1 MKIKSAVFVCLL
13 ITLFITCNTFKSTQ
27 VIKPVTKNEPMKD
40 TVSKKA
46 EAITKQ
52 DTVTSSV
59 TTTNKDS
66 LTNVI
71 IDHAKTDAFLIN
83 ILNQNPQY
91 FDSVLKFKKEWNVQ
105 IIYTQINR
113 DKQNNPTF
121 TDYYFNVDSSKYFY
135 PASTVKL
142 PTALLALQRLH
153 ELENTGITRTT
164 TMITEAAY
172 SGQAQTYNDPQT
184 PDGRPN
190 IESYIKRIFLVSDN
204 EAFNRLYEFLGQQY
218 INDQLHQKG
227 YEDAQ
232 ILHRLNIFLTE
243 DQNRHTNPVRFL
255 DNNNNILYSQPL
267 VFNEQQYAKRH
278 DSLGQSHY
286 TENEL
291 INTPMNFSKKNRLCL
306 EDLHQI
312 LRSVIFPGNV
322 PAKQRFNLTKDD
334 YDFVHKYMSQF
345 PPETIHPSYDS
356 INYPDSY
363 AKFLLYGSGKNSLP
377 KNIRIFDKTG
387 DAYGQMLDIAY
398 IVDFDKNIEFFL
410 SAAIN
415 CNTNGIV
422 NDDKYDYDSIG
433 IPFMKN
439 LGQVIYNYESHRK
452 KTYEPDLSAFK
463 LTYDK

>member
-1 MKIKSAVFVCLL
+1 MKIKSLVFVCLL
-13 ITLFITCNTFKSTQ
+13 SALFITCNTFKPTL
-27 VIKPVTKNEPMKD
+27 VAKPVTKNEPMKD
-40 TVSKKA
+40 TISKKT
-46 EAITKQ
+46 EAISKK

-59 TTTNKDS
+59 TPTNNDS
-66 LTNVI
+66 LTSVVI
-71 IDHAKTDAFLIN
+71 DLAKTDAFLAN
-83 ILNQNPQY
+83 ILKQNPQY
-91 FDSVLKFKKEWNVQ
+91 FDSILKFKKEWNVQ

-172 SGQAQTYNDPQT
+172 SGQAATYNDPQT

-227 YEDAQ
+227 YEDVQ
-232 ILHRLNIFLTE
+232 ILHRLNISLSE
-243 DQNRHTNPVRFL
+243 DENRHTNPVTFL
-255 DNNNNILYSQPL
+255 DNNNNVLYSQPL
-267 VFNEQQYAKRH
+267 VFSQLKYSERH
-278 DSLGQSHY
+278 DSLGTAHY
-286 TENEL
+286 SDSG
-291 INTPMNFSKKNRLCL
+291 IVNTPMNFSKKNRICL

-322 PAKQRFNLTKDD
+322 PLKQRFNLTEND
-334 YDFVHKYMSQF
+334 YDFLHKYMSEVPSESTY
-345 PPETIHPSYDS
+345 PPYDS
-356 INYPDSY
+356 ADYQDAY
-363 AKFLLYGSGKNSLP
+363 GKFLLYGSTKDPLP
-377 KNIRIFDKTG
+377 KNIRIFNKIG

-415 CNTNGIV
+415 CNTDGIV
-422 NDDKYDYDSIG
+422 NDDKYAYDSIG
-433 IPFMKN
+433 FPFMKN
-439 LGQVIYNYESHRK
+439 LGQVMYNYEAKRK
-452 KTYEPDLSAFK
+452 KKYEPDLSAFK